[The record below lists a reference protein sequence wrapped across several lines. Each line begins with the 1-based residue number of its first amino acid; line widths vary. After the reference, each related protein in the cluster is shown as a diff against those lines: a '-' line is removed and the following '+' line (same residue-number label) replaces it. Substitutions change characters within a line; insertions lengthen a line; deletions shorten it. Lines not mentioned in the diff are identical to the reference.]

1 MFKKHKELFGLR
13 WLFTGF
19 GQWFDRAK
27 AFTDGPFKTGTLCE
41 AIGVCAKQERRG
53 KEEEENN
60 VTKKRSV
67 THEKNFFGGRNIQSE
82 SLQTETSSS
91 KTPYFSSFTGILFIL
106 ISIL

>member
-1 MFKKHKELFGLR
+1 MFQKHKELFGLR

-27 AFTDGPFKTGTLCE
+27 AFTDGPFKAGTLCE
-41 AIGVCAKQERRG
+41 TIGVCAKQEGRDQ
-53 KEEEENN
+53 EEENN

-91 KTPYFSSFTGILFIL
+91 KTPYLSSFIFFIL